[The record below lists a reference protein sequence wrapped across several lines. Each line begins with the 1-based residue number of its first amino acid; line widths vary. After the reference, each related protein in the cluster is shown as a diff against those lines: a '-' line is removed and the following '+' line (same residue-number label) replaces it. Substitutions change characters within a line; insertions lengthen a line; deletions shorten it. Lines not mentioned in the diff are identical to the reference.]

1 MERRHRSM
9 ETAVDQ
15 ILLTL
20 CLCLPVSSAWEWATT
35 TTTPPAKATHILCLV
50 SGWKAET
57 PVTCPGPPAVE
68 MIWRTSSG
76 KTQLHLQLCGSFFL
90 VFLFITAWY
99 KHDALCPTIS
109 GWHQCYTVN
118 SRVSVL
124 LSLCLSV
131 SPDRTTL
138 KPEPFLNV
146 SSSKNLNYQLN
157 VMPELTVGKNEFK
170 QFVFVLDLTTCPE
183 LILLSLMSAPVSSS
197 SPWDLSL
204 HKRYK
209 YIMAGFW

>member
-1 MERRHRSM
+1 MERCHRSM

-20 CLCLPVSSAWEWATT
+20 CLCVPVSSAWEWATT

-76 KTQLHLQLCGSFFL
+76 KTQLHLQLCGSFFFSFLIHHRL
-90 VFLFITAWY
+90 VQTWRPL
-99 KHDALCPTIS
+99 S
-109 GWHQCYTVN
+109 NHQWLT
-118 SRVSVL
+118 SVL
-124 LSLCLSV
+124 HRQQQSFCSALTV
-131 SPDRTTL
+131 PDRTTL
-138 KPEPFLNV
+138 KPELFLNV

-170 QFVFVLDLTTCPE
+170 QFVIVLDLTTCPE